1 MKDMREV
8 AGYTGGAL
16 LLAGLALAALSAG
29 CGHRESP
36 VGDQASTP
44 ASTVTAQTAS
54 VEPEGSGA
62 GSTAS
67 SLPSEGDVSDQYAAS
82 PDVVPPDVSASA
94 ADTLVSRGGIV
105 EVTAQGSPDVE
116 EVVLWDGI
124 GKKQPLAY
132 DMQAKVWRAF
142 YRVPVSAQIQRVA
155 LSVTARN
162 AAHKWRRVWIFLSLE
177 TEHVSAEPD
186 SSSLR

>member
-1 MKDMREV
+1 
-8 AGYTGGAL
+8 
-16 LLAGLALAALSAG
+16 
-29 CGHRESP
+29 
-36 VGDQASTP
+36 
-44 ASTVTAQTAS
+44 
-54 VEPEGSGA
+54 
-62 GSTAS
+62 
-67 SLPSEGDVSDQYAAS
+67 VSDQYAAS